1 MKNNSPHRISTEI
14 TTEKIKIMNDIDLNA
29 LFNLN
34 YNFDLLK
41 GIIEQLL
48 KNQNALQNQIDD
60 LYGLGSD
67 KDKRIELL
75 EKEIKYLKETY
86 VNKNDIKSLEDEDYE
101 IGKSWIEKTIFNETV
116 KKYIEKY
123 SPINTSMVLPESE
136 TKLKSDES
144 GLLTSLDNQSS
155 LMNILKNMKKNKK
168 YSRGENNIP
177 FRTRNRKRFFK

>member
-60 LYGLGSD
+60 LYGVNSD
-67 KDKRIELL
+67 KDKRIEIL
-75 EKEIKYLKETY
+75 EKEVQHLKETY
-86 VNKNDIKSLEDEDYE
+86 ITKENLKPIETDLKAIKDHL
-101 IGKSWIEKTIFNETV
+101 KKIF
-116 KKYIEKY
+116 YIK
-123 SPINTSMVLPESE
+123 
-136 TKLKSDES
+136 
-144 GLLTSLDNQSS
+144 
-155 LMNILKNMKKNKK
+155 
-168 YSRGENNIP
+168 
-177 FRTRNRKRFFK
+177 F

>member
-60 LYGLGSD
+60 LYGTNDD
-67 KDKRIELL
+67 KDKRIQAL
-75 EKEIKYLKETY
+75 EKEVKYLKETY
-86 VNKNDIKSLEDEDYE
+86 VSKTDLKPIETDLQTIKEHLKKHDDQIEESKNIILIPIYSF
-101 IGKSWIEKTIFNETV
+101 EKDKNV
-116 KKYIEKY
+116 R
-123 SPINTSMVLPESE
+123 IN
-136 TKLKSDES
+136 D
-144 GLLTSLDNQSS
+144 G
-155 LMNILKNMKKNKK
+155 
-168 YSRGENNIP
+168 
-177 FRTRNRKRFFK
+177 

>member
-60 LYGLGSD
+60 LYGINSD
-67 KDKRIELL
+67 KDQRIDTL
-75 EKEIKYLKETY
+75 EKELKLIKETY
-86 VNKNDIKSLEDEDYE
+86 IKKDDL
-101 IGKSWIEKTIFNETV
+101 KPIEV
-116 KKYIEKY
+116 G
-123 SPINTSMVLPESE
+123 
-136 TKLKSDES
+136 LKSIKEHLKKHDDQIEES
-144 GLLTSLDNQSS
+144 K
-155 LMNILKNMKKNKK
+155 NIKIIYK
-168 YSRGENNIP
+168 Y
-177 FRTRNRKRFFK
+177 FMV

>member
-60 LYGLGSD
+60 LYGINSD
-67 KDKRIELL
+67 KDQRIDTL
-75 EKEIKYLKETY
+75 EKELKYIKETY
-86 VNKNDIKSLEDEDYE
+86 IKKEDL
-101 IGKSWIEKTIFNETV
+101 KPIEV
-116 KKYIEKY
+116 D
-123 SPINTSMVLPESE
+123 
-136 TKLKSDES
+136 LKSIKEHLKKHDDQIEES
-144 GLLTSLDNQSS
+144 
-155 LMNILKNMKKNKK
+155 KNTKIIYEYFMV
-168 YSRGENNIP
+168 
-177 FRTRNRKRFFK
+177 

>member
-60 LYGLGSD
+60 LYGINGD
-67 KDKRIELL
+67 KDQRIDAL
-75 EKEIKYLKETY
+75 EKELKYIKETY
-86 VNKNDIKSLEDEDYE
+86 IKKEDL
-101 IGKSWIEKTIFNETV
+101 KPIEV
-116 KKYIEKY
+116 D
-123 SPINTSMVLPESE
+123 
-136 TKLKSDES
+136 LKSIKEHLKKHDDQIEES
-144 GLLTSLDNQSS
+144 
-155 LMNILKNMKKNKK
+155 KNTKIIYEYFMV
-168 YSRGENNIP
+168 
-177 FRTRNRKRFFK
+177 

>member
-60 LYGLGSD
+60 LYGVNND
-67 KDKRIELL
+67 KDKRIEIL
-75 EKEIKYLKETY
+75 EKEVQHLKETY
-86 VNKNDIKSLEDEDYE
+86 ITKENLKPIETDLKAIKDHL
-101 IGKSWIEKTIFNETV
+101 
-116 KKYIEKY
+116 KKHDTQI
-123 SPINTSMVLPESE
+123 
-136 TKLKSDES
+136 DES
-144 GLLTSLDNQSS
+144 K
-155 LMNILKNMKKNKK
+155 NIF
-168 YSRGENNIP
+168 YYY
-177 FRTRNRKRFFK
+177 

>member
-60 LYGLGSD
+60 LYGTNDD
-67 KDKRIELL
+67 KDKRIQEL
-75 EKEIKYLKETY
+75 EKAVKYLKETY
-86 VNKNDIKSLEDEDYE
+86 VSKTDLKPIETDLKAIKDHLKKHDDQIEESKNIILIKM
-101 IGKSWIEKTIFNETV
+101 II
-116 KKYIEKY
+116 
-123 SPINTSMVLPESE
+123 
-136 TKLKSDES
+136 
-144 GLLTSLDNQSS
+144 
-155 LMNILKNMKKNKK
+155 
-168 YSRGENNIP
+168 
-177 FRTRNRKRFFK
+177 

>member
-60 LYGLGSD
+60 LYGVNSD
-67 KDKRIELL
+67 KDKRIEIL
-75 EKEIKYLKETY
+75 EKEVQHLKETY
-86 VNKNDIKSLEDEDYE
+86 ITKENLNMIK
-101 IGKSWIEKTIFNETV
+101 
-116 KKYIEKY
+116 
-123 SPINTSMVLPESE
+123 
-136 TKLKSDES
+136 
-144 GLLTSLDNQSS
+144 
-155 LMNILKNMKKNKK
+155 
-168 YSRGENNIP
+168 
-177 FRTRNRKRFFK
+177 

>member
-60 LYGLGSD
+60 LYGINSD
-67 KDKRIELL
+67 KDQRIDTL
-75 EKEIKYLKETY
+75 EKELKLIKETY
-86 VNKNDIKSLEDEDYE
+86 IKKDDL
-101 IGKSWIEKTIFNETV
+101 KPIEV
-116 KKYIEKY
+116 D
-123 SPINTSMVLPESE
+123 
-136 TKLKSDES
+136 LKSITEHLKKHDDQIDES
-144 GLLTSLDNQSS
+144 K
-155 LMNILKNMKKNKK
+155 NIKIIYEYFM
-168 YSRGENNIP
+168 I
-177 FRTRNRKRFFK
+177 

>member
-86 VNKNDIKSLEDEDYE
+86 VNKKDIKSLEDELRKIKENLKKHDDQIDESKTYNIFLYFNIFSIE
-101 IGKSWIEKTIFNETV
+101 KIEIIGKQNE
-116 KKYIEKY
+116 YI
-123 SPINTSMVLPESE
+123 
-136 TKLKSDES
+136 
-144 GLLTSLDNQSS
+144 
-155 LMNILKNMKKNKK
+155 
-168 YSRGENNIP
+168 
-177 FRTRNRKRFFK
+177 

>member
-60 LYGLGSD
+60 LYGINSD
-67 KDKRIELL
+67 KDQRIDTL
-75 EKEIKYLKETY
+75 EKELKLIKETY
-86 VNKNDIKSLEDEDYE
+86 IKKEDL
-101 IGKSWIEKTIFNETV
+101 KPIEV
-116 KKYIEKY
+116 D
-123 SPINTSMVLPESE
+123 
-136 TKLKSDES
+136 LKSIKEHLKKHDDQIEES
-144 GLLTSLDNQSS
+144 
-155 LMNILKNMKKNKK
+155 KNTKIIYEYFMV
-168 YSRGENNIP
+168 
-177 FRTRNRKRFFK
+177 

>member
-14 TTEKIKIMNDIDLNA
+14 TSEKIKIMNDIDLNA

-86 VNKNDIKSLEDEDYE
+86 VNKNDIKSLEDELRKIKENLKKHDDQIDE
-101 IGKSWIEKTIFNETV
+101 SKTYNISFV
-116 KKYIEKY
+116 KK
-123 SPINTSMVLPESE
+123 PLATLC
-136 TKLKSDES
+136 
-144 GLLTSLDNQSS
+144 LTS
-155 LMNILKNMKKNKK
+155 
-168 YSRGENNIP
+168 
-177 FRTRNRKRFFK
+177 

>member
-60 LYGLGSD
+60 LYGVNSD
-67 KDKRIELL
+67 KDKRIEIL
-75 EKEIKYLKETY
+75 EKEVQNLKETY
-86 VNKNDIKSLEDEDYE
+86 ITKENLKPIETDLKAIKDHL
-101 IGKSWIEKTIFNETV
+101 
-116 KKYIEKY
+116 KKHDTQI
-123 SPINTSMVLPESE
+123 
-136 TKLKSDES
+136 DES
-144 GLLTSLDNQSS
+144 K
-155 LMNILKNMKKNKK
+155 NIFYYYK
-168 YSRGENNIP
+168 
-177 FRTRNRKRFFK
+177 